1 MALEMNSVDKFWLS
15 VWGMGLA
22 FFLTLI
28 VCITV
33 NAHGKRDKWEKAVS
47 NGADPMVVACA
58 LDGVNGHAEAA
69 ICAILAQ
76 GRK

>member
-1 MALEMNSVDKFWLS
+1 MNSDDKFWLS

-33 NAHGKRDKWEKAVS
+33 NAHGKREKWEKAVS

-58 LDGVNGHAEAA
+58 LDGVNGHSETA
-69 ICAILAQ
+69 ICTILAQ

>member
-1 MALEMNSVDKFWLS
+1 MSSDDKFWLS

-28 VCITV
+28 VCITI

-58 LDGVNGHAEAA
+58 LYGVNGHAEAA

>member
-1 MALEMNSVDKFWLS
+1 MSSDDKFWLS
-15 VWGMGLA
+15 VWGMGSA

-58 LDGVNGHAEAA
+58 LDGHASIA
-69 ICAILAQ
+69 ICTILAQ

>member
-1 MALEMNSVDKFWLS
+1 MNSDDKFWLS

-47 NGADPMVVACA
+47 NGADPLVVACA
-58 LDGVNGHAEAA
+58 LDGVNGPAEAA
-69 ICAILAQ
+69 ICAILVQ

>member
-1 MALEMNSVDKFWLS
+1 MSSDDKFWLS

-22 FFLTLI
+22 FLLTLT

-33 NAHGKRDKWEKAVS
+33 NAYGKRDKWEKAVS

-58 LDGVNGHAEAA
+58 LDGVNDHAEAA

>member
-1 MALEMNSVDKFWLS
+1 MSSDDKFWLS

-22 FFLTLI
+22 FFLTLM

-33 NAHGKRDKWEKAVS
+33 NAHGKREKWEKAVS